1 MPTNPLVQQGTL
13 NRLRCSVVVPSETT
27 LNITSS
33 YMGSSF
39 ASVSFS
45 EPFAELIG
53 TATGAV
59 TSPEPYVFG
68 TISVGVLKTQALAA
82 QWVSQAQTESAIGQV
97 TIYPDSAS
105 YPATTLDNCVI
116 QSIEPAAFDGK
127 DPVVRVTL
135 RGVYY
140 LNSDLWSV
148 L

>member
-1 MPTNPLVQQGTL
+1 MATNPLVQQGTL
-13 NRLRCSVVVPSETT
+13 NRLRCSVVVPNEST
-27 LNITSS
+27 LNVTSS
-33 YMGSSF
+33 YMGASF

-45 EPFAELIG
+45 EPFADLIG

-68 TISVGVLKTQALAA
+68 TITVGVLKTQALAGA
-82 QWVSQAQTESAIGQV
+82 WVAQAQTESAIGQV

-105 YPATTLDNCVI
+105 YPPVTLDNCVI

-127 DPVVRVTL
+127 DPVVRVTI

-140 LNSDLWSV
+140 LNSSLWSA

>member
-1 MPTNPLVQQGTL
+1 MATNPLVQQGTL
-13 NRLRCSVVVPSETT
+13 NRLRCSVVVSSAAT
-27 LNITSS
+27 LNITAS
-33 YMGSSF
+33 YMGASF
-39 ASVSFS
+39 ASVAFS
-45 EPFAELIG
+45 EPFSDLIG

-68 TISVGVLKTQALAA
+68 TISVGVLKTQALSA
-82 QWVSQAQTESAIGQV
+82 QWVTQAQTTSNLGQV

-105 YPATTLDNCVI
+105 YPPTTLDNCVI

-127 DPVVRVTL
+127 DPVVRVTI